1 MSPAIT
7 MVLESFKQMLPYLT
21 IVVCGVLC
29 FAASFQALEQIVYV
43 ESNFNTLDRAEVIR
57 PPFQKSPEP
66 RSLQEFDDYKNMWL
80 GEYITFLKK
89 QIIGSVAGF
98 DGEGTELY
106 QDRHWVLYIVC
117 IIFNIVVLMNLLLAL
132 VGTVHSE
139 VHEMREEHTYQQ
151 LVSQICILQ
160 RVMRPCHRTK
170 RNT

>member
-1 MSPAIT
+1 
-7 MVLESFKQMLPYLT
+7 
-21 IVVCGVLC
+21 
-29 FAASFQALEQIVYV
+29 
-43 ESNFNTLDRAEVIR
+43 
-57 PPFQKSPEP
+57 
-66 RSLQEFDDYKNMWL
+66 MWL

-139 VHEMREEHTYQQ
+139 VHEMREEHTYQ
-151 LVSQICILQ
+151 
-160 RVMRPCHRTK
+160 
-170 RNT
+170 